1 MRLTIT
7 RTRTRTR
14 TRKERETQRND
25 DRHAGGFALGCPR
38 PSGYRFPRWNGP
50 LRSDS
55 IQKSRAQEQ
64 RRPRRRR
71 ESSVEREV
79 HIQSGISR
87 GEGQYKLVLKIMDKD
102 TFSADDFLGQAS
114 IYLEDLLAL
123 GVENGKAELH
133 PCKYRVVRTDQTYCG
148 EIRVGINFTPKVKE
162 EKDEIQVGGWKE
174 SDY

>member
-1 MRLTIT
+1 MTIGMLEVSLLDARGLQDT
-7 RTRTRTR
+7 DFLGRIDPYVVIQYKNQE
-14 TRKERETQRND
+14 RK
-25 DRHAGGFALGCPR
+25 
-38 PSGYRFPRWNGP
+38 
-50 LRSDS
+50 
-55 IQKSRAQEQ
+55 
-64 RRPRRRR
+64 
-71 ESSVEREV
+71 SSVARGDGGSPVWNEKFTFRVEYP
-79 HIQSGISR
+79 G

-133 PCKYRVVRTDQTYCG
+133 PCKYRVVQTDQTYCG

-162 EKDEIQVGGWKE
+162 EKDEIQVGGWRE

>member
-1 MRLTIT
+1 MTIGMLEVLLLDARGLQDT
-7 RTRTRTR
+7 DFLGGMDPYVLIQYKNQE
-14 TRKERETQRND
+14 RK
-25 DRHAGGFALGCPR
+25 
-38 PSGYRFPRWNGP
+38 
-50 LRSDS
+50 
-55 IQKSRAQEQ
+55 
-64 RRPRRRR
+64 
-71 ESSVEREV
+71 SSVARGEGGSPVWNEKFTFRVEYP
-79 HIQSGISR
+79 G

-162 EKDEIQVGGWKE
+162 EKDEIEVGGWKE

>member
-1 MRLTIT
+1 MTIGMLEVLLLDARGLQDT
-7 RTRTRTR
+7 DFLGGMDPYVLIQYKNQE
-14 TRKERETQRND
+14 RK
-25 DRHAGGFALGCPR
+25 
-38 PSGYRFPRWNGP
+38 
-50 LRSDS
+50 
-55 IQKSRAQEQ
+55 
-64 RRPRRRR
+64 
-71 ESSVEREV
+71 SSVARGEGGSPVWNEKFTFRVEYP
-79 HIQSGISR
+79 G

-123 GVENGKAELH
+123 GVENGKSELH

>member
-1 MRLTIT
+1 MTIGMLEVLLLDARGLQDT
-7 RTRTRTR
+7 DFLGGMDPYVLIQYKNQE
-14 TRKERETQRND
+14 RKSSVAR
-25 DRHAGGFALGCPR
+25 G
-38 PSGYRFPRWNGP
+38 
-50 LRSDS
+50 LRS
-55 IQKSRAQEQ
+55 
-64 RRPRRRR
+64 P
-71 ESSVEREV
+71 VWNEV

>member
-1 MRLTIT
+1 MTIGMLEVLLLDARGLQDT
-7 RTRTRTR
+7 DFLGGMDPYVLIQYKNQE
-14 TRKERETQRND
+14 RK
-25 DRHAGGFALGCPR
+25 
-38 PSGYRFPRWNGP
+38 
-50 LRSDS
+50 
-55 IQKSRAQEQ
+55 
-64 RRPRRRR
+64 
-71 ESSVEREV
+71 SSVARGEGGSPVWNEKFTFRVEYP
-79 HIQSGISR
+79 G